1 MDVDIEKE
9 LAYIDNHIDSND
21 LEPRLNRLTRGRG
34 YHWSGWYYE
43 RAKYID
49 KLKNIP
55 KYAHKEA
62 YLELET

>member
-9 LAYIDNHIDSND
+9 LSYIDNRIDSND
-21 LEPRLNRLTRGRG
+21 LEPRLNRLTRGRR
-34 YHWSGWYYE
+34 YRWKDEFNE
-43 RAKYID
+43 RLKYIN

-55 KYAHKEA
+55 RYSSKEV